1 MESTSEKKWY
11 IINQSAGRENNLFY
25 LINATEK
32 EVTTLQCLID
42 NDADESPYCL
52 YSDYHWGIIQVV
64 SDGFDTRKEAI
75 EYFQTAKE
83 FENYNGW

>member
-11 IINQSAGRENNLFY
+11 IVNQSAGHESNLFY
-25 LINATEK
+25 LVNATKK
-32 EVTTLQCLID
+32 EITTLQCLID

-52 YSDYHWGIIQVV
+52 YSDYHWGTIQIV
-64 SDGFDTRKEAI
+64 SDGFNTRKEAV

-83 FENYNGW
+83 FENYNVW